1 MHIKKMKI
9 RDIEIPEDVER
20 ILSRLHEA
28 DYAAYLVGGCVR
40 DCLMGNQP
48 HDWDICTSATPAQVK
63 QVFADKPYTV
73 VPAGIKHG
81 TVMVV
86 AHGRPY
92 EITVFRKKGSV
103 GKHSL
108 QGKSDAFS
116 SSAAVASQPVPERQE
131 GNAQKFCH
139 TYLDNPLY
147 EDLGLRDFTVNSM
160 AWSPEEGLIDPYHG
174 ERDLAAGLLRCA
186 GSAYER
192 LSEDPL
198 RILRAL
204 RFAAHFGFSIDP
216 ELDSAIHEL
225 YPLLKDVAVERI
237 TSEFYR
243 FMQSSGVKV
252 AEMLRNYPDVAC
264 FLIPE
269 LKPLIGF
276 DQHNHHHVYDVWEHT
291 LKAMEACPDNDI
303 VLKFT
308 ILFHDMG
315 KAHTFTMDNQ
325 GVGHFYGHA
334 EVSKT
339 LCKNIMNRLRFDGK
353 TEEDV
358 MTLVEVH
365 DARVEPAT
373 RSIRRWLNRIGEEQ
387 FRRLLQM
394 KRCDAAGQNPVY
406 WPDRDAYISSLEK
419 AFEEVKAQD
428 ACFSMKDLAVK
439 GSDLIAVGYERGA
452 ILGKCLK
459 RLLDEVIDERL
470 PNDKQVLLSQA
481 VFWLNQADR
490 VKE

>member
-1 MHIKKMKI
+1 MKI

-48 HDWDICTSATPAQVK
+48 HDWDICTSATPVQVK

>member
-1 MHIKKMKI
+1 MKI
-9 RDIEIPEDVER
+9 KDIEIPEDVER
-20 ILSRLHEA
+20 ILSRFHEA

-40 DCLMGNQP
+40 DCLMGNMP

-92 EITVFRKKGSV
+92 EITVFRKKSTV
-103 GKHSL
+103 KKHLL
-108 QGKSDAFS
+108 QGEKLSGAA
-116 SSAAVASQPVPERQE
+116 SAMPVPLAPVAE
-131 GNAQKFCH
+131 GDAAFCH

-174 ERDLAAGLLRCA
+174 ERV
-186 GSAYER
+186 
-192 LSEDPL
+192 SEDPL

-204 RFAAHFGFSIDP
+204 RFAAHFSFSIDP
-216 ELDSAIHEL
+216 DLDAAIHEL

-264 FLIPE
+264 FLVPE

-353 TEEDV
+353 TEEEV

-365 DARVEPAT
+365 DARVEPTT

>member
-1 MHIKKMKI
+1 MKI
-9 RDIEIPEDVER
+9 KNIEIPEDVER
-20 ILSRLHEA
+20 ILSRFHEA

-40 DCLMGNQP
+40 DCLMGNMP

-86 AHGRPY
+86 VHGRPY
-92 EITVFRKKGSV
+92 EITVFRKKSTV
-103 GKHSL
+103 KKHLL
-108 QGKSDAFS
+108 QGRKLPGTV
-116 SSAAVASQPVPERQE
+116 SAASPAPVSPALENRDAD
-131 GNAQKFCH
+131 GAFCH

-174 ERDLAAGLLRCA
+174 ERDLAAALLRCA

-204 RFAAHFGFSIDP
+204 RFAAHFSFSIDP
-216 ELDSAIHEL
+216 ELDAAIHEL

-264 FLIPE
+264 FLVPE

-334 EVSKT
+334 DVSKT

-353 TEEDV
+353 TEEEV

-365 DARVEPAT
+365 DARVEPTT

-428 ACFSMKDLAVK
+428 ACFNMKDLAVK

>member
-1 MHIKKMKI
+1 MKI

-353 TEEDV
+353 TEEEV

>member
-1 MHIKKMKI
+1 MKI

-353 TEEDV
+353 TEEEV

-452 ILGKCLK
+452 ALGKCLK

>member
-1 MHIKKMKI
+1 MKI

-40 DCLMGNQP
+40 DCLMGNKP

-353 TEEDV
+353 TEEEV

-452 ILGKCLK
+452 ALGKCLK

>member
-1 MHIKKMKI
+1 MKI

-40 DCLMGNQP
+40 DCLMGNKP

-353 TEEDV
+353 TEEEV

-365 DARVEPAT
+365 DARVEPTT

>member
-1 MHIKKMKI
+1 MKI
-9 RDIEIPEDVER
+9 RGIEIPEDVER

-452 ILGKCLK
+452 ALGKCLK

>member
-1 MHIKKMKI
+1 MKI
-9 RDIEIPEDVER
+9 KDIEIPEDVER

>member
-1 MHIKKMKI
+1 MKI

-40 DCLMGNQP
+40 DCLMGNKP

>member
-1 MHIKKMKI
+1 MKI
-9 RDIEIPEDVER
+9 KDIEIPEDVER

-452 ILGKCLK
+452 ALGKCLK

>member
-1 MHIKKMKI
+1 MKI

-40 DCLMGNQP
+40 DCLMGNKP

-452 ILGKCLK
+452 ALGKCLK

>member
-1 MHIKKMKI
+1 MKI

-139 TYLDNPLY
+139 AYLDNPLY

>member
-1 MHIKKMKI
+1 MKI

-452 ILGKCLK
+452 ALGKCLK

>member
-1 MHIKKMKI
+1 MKI

-40 DCLMGNQP
+40 DCLMGNKP

-419 AFEEVKAQD
+419 AFEDVKAQD

>member
-1 MHIKKMKI
+1 MKI

-40 DCLMGNQP
+40 DCLMGNKP

-252 AEMLRNYPDVAC
+252 AEMLRNYPDVSC

>member
-1 MHIKKMKI
+1 MKI

-40 DCLMGNQP
+40 DCLMGNKP

-139 TYLDNPLY
+139 AYLDNPLY

-264 FLIPE
+264 FLVPE

-452 ILGKCLK
+452 ALGKCLK